1 MKIDNISIELD
12 GYIKCI
18 SCFYTVEDVIATR
31 KEFCFQNGYNKLCG
45 SIDSGIFAISYLIGT
60 EKSKKSVLDNPIV
73 KINNKVTTLDELHKH
88 SCYIDS
94 SYSLFSSNKSVKRL
108 IIEGLKKSNSKIQ
121 YEEIKSL
128 FGLDDERI
136 NRPLKA
142 CGNEKIRAMAAIGY
156 AFGKQI
162 FCFPWLSKIR
172 YSYFYNHIKYVVDT
186 LITLGAIVIVPT
198 EEEEK
203 I

>member
-1 MKIDNISIELD
+1 MKIDNVSIELD
-12 GYIKCI
+12 GYVKCI
-18 SCFYTVEDVIATR
+18 SCFYTVEDVIGTR
-31 KEFCFQNGYNKLCG
+31 KVFYFQKGENKLLG

-60 EKSKKSVLDNPIV
+60 AKTKKSVLDNPVV
-73 KINNKVTTLDELHKH
+73 KINNEVTTFAELYKY
-88 SCYIDS
+88 SCYIDT
-94 SYSLFSSNKSVKRL
+94 SYPLFASNKSVKSL
-108 IIEGLKKSNSKIQ
+108 IIEGLKKSNIKKQ
-121 YEEIKSL
+121 YEEIKNL
-128 FGLDDERI
+128 FSLDDERI

-186 LITLGAIVIVPT
+186 LTTLGATVIVPT
-198 EEEEK
+198 EEQEK
-203 I
+203 

>member
-1 MKIDNISIELD
+1 MKIDNISIELY
-12 GYIKCI
+12 GWVKCI
-18 SCFYTVEDVIATR
+18 SCFYTVEDVISTR
-31 KEFCFQNGYNKLCG
+31 KEFSFQKGCNKLYG
-45 SIDSGIFAISYLIGT
+45 SIDSGVFATSYLIGT

-73 KINNKVTTLDELHKH
+73 KINNKVTTFDELHKH

-94 SYSLFSSNKSVKRL
+94 SYSLFSSNKSVKSL
-108 IIEGLKKSNSKIQ
+108 IIKGLKKSNSKIQ

-162 FCFPWLSKIR
+162 FCFRGK
-172 YSYFYNHIKYVVDT
+172 
-186 LITLGAIVIVPT
+186 A
-198 EEEEK
+198 
-203 I
+203 